1 MNKPLP
7 NIVKLTVLGAL
18 FSLASCAS
26 LYNQNGSIPGLDR
39 ILNYFS
45 KAEVGPVKKANGEI
59 VQGTETGFESADN
72 KDLTAMPSSKE
83 SADSEPLINSTS
95 LGNSE
100 GGTAASSNSTLTARD
115 PVAAVPSPKTPV
127 KPKAPSKLVAK
138 ATNNVISGKI
148 TLLARNGKISSEGL
162 IVRLNRKDGS
172 ALQKPASKIS
182 HEINMVDKAYAPG
195 NIVIRKG
202 DALNFVNSDLIQH
215 NVFSSS
221 GENAFDLGTFGNGLQ
236 REVKLNKEGVVKVY
250 CNIHSGMA
258 AFVAVDD
265 TGVSQVVK
273 SEDGYF
279 EFLDM
284 PVGEY
289 DLTIWSVRGEQTQ
302 QVTLT
307 VDQKLHLDL
316 SMDTSSFDSTE
327 HANKFGETYQKKTV
341 RREFY

>member
-1 MNKPLP
+1 MNKTLP

-26 LYNQNGSIPGLDR
+26 MYNQNGSIPGLDR

-59 VQGTETGFESADN
+59 VQGTETDFESADN
-72 KDLTAMPSSKE
+72 KDLAAMPSSKE
-83 SADSEPLINSTS
+83 SADSNTLTNSAS
-95 LGNSE
+95 LGNSA
-100 GGTAASSNSTLTARD
+100 GGSAASSNSTFTAGD
-115 PVAAVPSPKTPV
+115 SVAAVGL
-127 KPKAPSKLVAK
+127 PKATVKSKAQSELVAK

-148 TLLARNGKISSEGL
+148 TLLAKNGKISPEGV

-172 ALQKPASKIS
+172 ALQKPASQMS
-182 HEINMVDKAYAPG
+182 HEINMVDKTYAPG

-215 NVFSSS
+215 NVFSST

-265 TGVSQVVK
+265 TGVSQVVR

-307 VDQKLHLDL
+307 VEKKLHLSL
-316 SMDTSSFDSTE
+316 SVDTSSFDSTE
-327 HANKFGETYQKKTV
+327 HANKFGETYQKKSV